1 MHRAGGGRRFEAAI
15 ALVAAMCLLGS
26 ASAASAK
33 TFLKGTADPHLA
45 ASDAS
50 VRAFWQDQGVAA
62 GSNIV
67 RINVP
72 WRAITTGKPVDPS
85 NPADPAYGFAD
96 IDRGVAD
103 ATARGQRVMLTVY
116 STPDFAIGPNE
127 SAEAKHGTWKPDTKA
142 LGQFA
147 EAVATRYSGSF
158 QGLPAVGYIEAWN
171 EPNLSDYLSPQYTK
185 KSTFAGDYYRGMVNA
200 VSAGVRRSGSGAKV
214 VAGATAP
221 YGDPVGG
228 ERSRPLRFMRDFLC
242 LDGDLK
248 PRPKCKDRANF
259 DILSHHPITLSGG
272 PNRSA
277 IHPDDLAM
285 PDVKHLERTLRRAEK
300 KTTVKG
306 GKHPLWATE
315 FWWETNPPDPQQGV
329 PVKKHARWIQESLH
343 SLWKQGADAAFWFLL
358 VDQPLGSDGSSDQ
371 QSGLFFE
378 DRSRKPAFTAFRF
391 PFVAER
397 TSKRKAEVWTI
408 PPTSGTLEVQEERGG
423 QFITVK
429 RVQVEAFQ
437 PKKIGTDAK
446 GKTRLRGNLA
456 GESSLTDTVG

>member
-1 MHRAGGGRRFEAAI
+1 MGRARRKHRGAAVVATVAG
-15 ALVAAMCLLGS
+15 ALVLVPG
-26 ASAASAK
+26 ASAA
-33 TFLKGTADPHLA
+33 TFLKGTAEPHLT
-45 ASDAS
+45 ASDPA
-50 VRAFWQDQGVAA
+50 VRTFWQDQGVAA

-67 RINVP
+67 RINLP
-72 WRAITTGKPVDPS
+72 WRAITAGVPADPAS
-85 NPADPAYGFAD
+85 PADPAYNFAD

-103 ATARGQRVMLTVY
+103 ASVRGQRVMLTLY
-116 STPDFAIGPNE
+116 SAPDFAVGPNA
-127 SAEAKHGTWKPDTKA
+127 SSEAKHGTWKPDTKA

-158 QGLPAVGYIEAWN
+158 ESLPRVGYIEAWN
-171 EPNLSDYLSPQYTK
+171 EPNLSDYLSPQYTR

-200 VSAGVRRSGSGAKV
+200 VSAGVGRSQNPSAQV

-248 PRPKCKDRANF
+248 PREKCKDHANF

-285 PDVKHLERTLRRAEK
+285 PDMKNLGKALSRAEK
-300 KTTVKG
+300 KNTVG
-306 GKHPLWATE
+306 GGNHPLWATE

-329 PVKKHARWIQESLH
+329 AVKKHARWVEESLY
-343 SLWKQGADAAFWFLL
+343 SLWQQDVDAAFWFLL

-391 PFVAER
+391 PLVAER
-397 TSKRKAEVWTI
+397 SSKRKVDVWTI
-408 PPTSGTLEVQEERGG
+408 PPASGTLEVQEERGG
-423 QFITVK
+423 QFVTVETAE
-429 RVQVEAFQ
+429 VQAFQ
-437 PKKIGTDAK
+437 PEKVGVAAK
-446 GKTRLRGNLA
+446 GKTKFRGSLG
-456 GESSLTDTVG
+456 GETSLVYTAK